1 MENNQAQNQNQK
13 EDEKKRRW
21 LLLLLLLL
29 LLLFLGIGTWAMMR
43 TKTPPPDYPQQEVDG
58 NSEPIGDGDGDAT
71 KLETPEGGGAVSLTY
86 SKEVSISLSEKKAS
100 LMFANP
106 SRSTQNI
113 TLQLVIGDTVILQ
126 TGTLTPGNQVTSL
139 MLEKDA
145 ESGLAAGSCEG
156 TFVVSFYDP
165 QSGEKAM
172 LSTEI
177 PVTVTIAD

>member
-29 LLLFLGIGTWAMMR
+29 LLLFLGIGTWALLR
-43 TKTPPPDYPQQEVDG
+43 EKTPPPDYPKQEVDG
-58 NSEPIGDGDGDAT
+58 NAEPIGDGDAT

-86 SKEVSISLSEKKAS
+86 SKEVSISLFEKKAS
-100 LMFANP
+100 LMFGNP
-106 SRSTQNI
+106 TRSTQNV

-126 TGTLTPGNQVTSL
+126 TGTITPGNQVTTL
-139 MLEKDA
+139 MLEQDA
-145 ESGLAAGSCEG
+145 ENGLAAGSCEG

-177 PVTVTIAD
+177 PVTITITE